1 LTSHTATKS
10 TLLRQQVAIARFGSF
25 ALRTSNVSEILHEA
39 ARVCADGLNSPF
51 CKVCRYRADENDL
64 LIEAGYGWRSGV
76 VGKVVS
82 RADASSPQGHAFTTG
97 MPSICRDVRRDTK
110 FVLPPFYADHG
121 IISTVDVLIKGDHQ
135 PYGVLEVDNN
145 RHRNYNQNDIEF
157 LTGFANVLAEV
168 VAAAARTAELRSTIA
183 QMESLAAEKD
193 RLLEQRNV
201 FAEELKHRVRN
212 NLQLV
217 YGMLTHQL
225 EDPASAASLRGIRA
239 IALRVSTMA
248 QVFDHLLGT
257 EMTRTTDF
265 GRYVKA
271 LCTNLAEIQGSP
283 SDTVSLICESEK
295 ILLDLDSVTAL
306 GIIVTELVT
315 NCYDHAFSDAGGTGV
330 IRVAVR
336 RDEGNADRAILTVG
350 DNGSGIKPGSLE
362 TKRHGVGLVR
372 RLAEQIRGTVS
383 VTSEG
388 GTMWSVQFPIQATR
402 NVPVGG

>member
-25 ALRTSNVSEILHEA
+25 ALRTSSVSEILHEA

-388 GTMWSVQFPIQATR
+388 GTIWSVQFPIQATR

>member
-1 LTSHTATKS
+1 MTSHTATKS

-388 GTMWSVQFPIQATR
+388 GTIWSVQFPIQATR

>member
-388 GTMWSVQFPIQATR
+388 GTIWSVQFPIQATR